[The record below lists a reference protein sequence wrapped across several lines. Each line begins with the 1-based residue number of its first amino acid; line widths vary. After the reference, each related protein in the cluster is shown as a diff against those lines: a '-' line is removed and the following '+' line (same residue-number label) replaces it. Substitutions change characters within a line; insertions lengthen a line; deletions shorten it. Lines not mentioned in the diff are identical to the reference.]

1 MLLSRSGAVSALVG
15 CLALGACSSWS
26 VDPPPPTYDV
36 RSSTVVADQALPP
49 VSPALVAAVNDR
61 VNASIAATTHNT
73 ALPPVAITIRLT
85 DVRKARG
92 FNRDRSS
99 AKVNIDA
106 AALDG
111 GSVIAMASFEVRTV
125 APDPATADEL
135 MAEDIAARVRS
146 IFSLTMPRLAD

>member
-1 MLLSRSGAVSALVG
+1 MLLSRPGAVLALVG
-15 CLALGACSSWS
+15 CLAVAACSSWS

-36 RSSTVVADQALPP
+36 RSATVVADQALPP
-49 VSPALVAAVNDR
+49 VSPALIAATNDR
-61 VNASIAATTHNT
+61 VNASIAATAHSTT
-73 ALPPVAITIRLT
+73 LPQVAITIRLT

-111 GSVIAMASFEVRTV
+111 GSVVAMASFEIRTV

-146 IFSLTMPRLAD
+146 IFSLTMPRLAN

>member
-1 MLLSRSGAVSALVG
+1 MLLLRPGAVLALVG
-15 CLALGACSSWS
+15 CLALAACSSWS

-36 RSSTVVADQALPP
+36 RSATVVDDQALPP
-49 VSPALVAAVNDR
+49 VSPALIAATNDR
-61 VNASIAATTHNT
+61 VNASIAATAHSTT
-73 ALPPVAITIRLT
+73 LPQVAITIRLT

-111 GSVIAMASFEVRTV
+111 GFVVAMASFEIRTV

-146 IFSLTMPRLAD
+146 IFSLTMPRLAN

>member
-1 MLLSRSGAVSALVG
+1 MLLLRSSAASVLVG
-15 CLALGACSSWS
+15 CLALAGCASWS

-36 RSSTVVADQALPP
+36 RSATVVADQSLPP

-61 VNASIAATTHNT
+61 VNAAIAATTHNA
-73 ALPPVAITIRLT
+73 ALPPVAITVRLT

-99 AKVNIDA
+99 AKINIDA

-111 GSVIAMASFEVRTV
+111 GSVVAMASFDVKTV

-146 IFSLTMPRLAD
+146 IFSLTMPRFAD

>member
-1 MLLSRSGAVSALVG
+1 MLLLRPRAVPALVG
-15 CLALGACSSWS
+15 CLALAACSSWS
-26 VDPPPPTYDV
+26 VDPPPPTYAV
-36 RSSTVVADQALPP
+36 RSATVVADQALPP

-61 VNASIAATTHNT
+61 VNAAIAATSF
-73 ALPPVAITIRLT
+73 APQLPQVVITVRLT

-99 AKVNIDA
+99 AKINIDA
-106 AALDG
+106 AAADG
-111 GSVIAMASFEVRTV
+111 GAVVAMASFETRTV

-146 IFSLTMPRLAD
+146 IFSLNTPRLAN